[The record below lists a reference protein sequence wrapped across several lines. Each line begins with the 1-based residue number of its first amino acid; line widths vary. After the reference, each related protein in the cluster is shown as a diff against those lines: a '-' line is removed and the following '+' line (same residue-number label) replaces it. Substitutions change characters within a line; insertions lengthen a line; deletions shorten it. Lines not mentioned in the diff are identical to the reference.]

1 MKIWMVRHTSVDV
14 PAGTCY
20 GQTDVPLKE
29 SFPEEAVQC
38 KANLPEIQF
47 DAVYTSPLTRCTR
60 LATACGYPNARYD
73 NRLKEMYFGEWEMQR
88 FEDIVD
94 PNIQEWYNDYLHH
107 PASGGESFM
116 DLYNRVAS
124 FLNEVRDSG
133 KQNVLVFAHGG
144 VLMTA
149 LLYSGKATPET
160 IFSMQPP
167 YGGMICLEL

>member
-38 KANLPEIQF
+38 KANLPKIQF

-149 LLYSGKATPET
+149 LLYSGKATSET

>member
-20 GQTDVPLKE
+20 GQTDVPLKD
-29 SFPEEAVQC
+29 SFPEEAAQC
-38 KANLPEIQF
+38 KANLPDIQF

-88 FEDIVD
+88 FDEITG
-94 PNIQEWYNDYLHH
+94 PEALEWYNDYLRH
-107 PASGGESFM
+107 PAKGGESFM
-116 DLYNRVAS
+116 DLHNRVAS
-124 FLNEVRDSG
+124 FLDEIKNSQE
-133 KQNVLVFAHGG
+133 QNVLVFAHGG

-149 LLYSGKATPET
+149 LLYAGKATPET

>member
-47 DAVYTSPLTRCTR
+47 DAVYTSPLTRCTK

>member
-88 FEDIVD
+88 FEEIVD